1 MVNGAGLPRPTRR
14 LAPPPLA
21 SHLRVVVDVMF
32 SFLHDFK
39 IMRRLWLTLLL
50 ALSVAFGAVASASA
64 AQNCPFKS
72 ASATTHDCCPDG
84 ATGKM
89 SDGDH
94 HSKKPADC
102 QLGQACRGAVA
113 VAPSLPLLGSA
124 PIERAAA
131 APILTAVQHVPAV
144 SLAFWRPPRIV

>member
-1 MVNGAGLPRPTRR
+1 
-14 LAPPPLA
+14 
-21 SHLRVVVDVMF
+21 MF

-64 AQNCPFKS
+64 AQNCPFKT
-72 ASATTHDCCPDG
+72 APAATHDCCPDG
-84 ATGKM
+84 APNAAMGKM

-131 APILTAVQHVPAV
+131 APILTVVQHVPAV